1 MEKNRID
8 GRKMGEYDKNK
19 ENRKNY
25 WILIHGKE
33 QDWWG
38 ENGGIW

>member
-1 MEKNRID
+1 MLRTRRTGRITVYLFMEKNRID

-25 WILIHGKE
+25 
-33 QDWWG
+33 
-38 ENGGIW
+38 